1 MHHSHHTISCF
12 ICFRYF
18 RVVKPQHFK
27 KLFSHRRSLL
37 MLGVLWLLIALLCL
51 TPKVVGVGEFNFIP
65 PMSICAYTFS
75 SEGAKTA
82 FTLIVVLILV
92 MFCLSLVC
100 FCYFHVSKTIREHNA
115 VTLTSLCDV
124 SVQEINLSKVLFV
137 LVFAFALCWLPT
149 FAVILIIRLVL
160 KKAPHALAVV
170 TPFLFQVS
178 SAVNPFIYG
187 ALSPPFQREFRRL
200 LMFQRGRMR
209 SISDETPGNA
219 SESRVVGEVLMTSLG
234 FRHEFLPQGDCV
246 TNEKKVCVWG
256 YSNADDVGN
265 PEGAALRNIWAAL
278 RTKSIYMNFEHH
290 KY

>member
-219 SESRVVGEVLMTSLG
+219 SQSRVVGKVSMTSLG

-246 TNEKKVCVWG
+246 TNEKKVYVWG

>member
-18 RVVKPQHFK
+18 RVVKPQRFK

-219 SESRVVGEVLMTSLG
+219 SQSRVVGEVLMTSLG
-234 FRHEFLPQGDCV
+234 FRHEFLPQGGCV
-246 TNEKKVCVWG
+246 TNEKKVCV
-256 YSNADDVGN
+256 
-265 PEGAALRNIWAAL
+265 
-278 RTKSIYMNFEHH
+278 
-290 KY
+290 

>member
-1 MHHSHHTISCF
+1 MYHSHHTISCF

-37 MLGVLWLLIALLCL
+37 LLGVLWLLIALLCL
-51 TPKVVGVGEFNFIP
+51 SPKVVGVGEFNFIP

-100 FCYFHVSKTIREHNA
+100 FCYYHVSKTIREHNA
-115 VTLTSLCDV
+115 GILTSLSDV
-124 SVQEINLSKVLFV
+124 SVQEINLSKVLFI

-149 FAVILIIRLVL
+149 FAVIFIIRLIL
-160 KKAPHALAVV
+160 KRAPHALAVV
-170 TPFLFQVS
+170 SPFLFQVS

-200 LMFQRGRMR
+200 LMFQQRR
-209 SISDETPGNA
+209 SISDETPRNA
-219 SESRVVGEVLMTSLG
+219 SESKVVGEVLMTSFSL
-234 FRHEFLPQGDCV
+234 RHAFLFHEDCV
-246 TNEKKVCVWG
+246 TSQKNVCVGG
-256 YSNADDVGN
+256 YSKADDVGN
-265 PEGAALRNIWAAL
+265 PEGAVLRYI
-278 RTKSIYMNFEHH
+278 
-290 KY
+290 